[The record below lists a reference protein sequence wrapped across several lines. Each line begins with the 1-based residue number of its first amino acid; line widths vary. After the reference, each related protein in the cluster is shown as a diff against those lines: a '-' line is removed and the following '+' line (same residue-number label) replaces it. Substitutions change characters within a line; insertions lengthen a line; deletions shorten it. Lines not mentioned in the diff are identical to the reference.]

1 MTERVRRL
9 IAEHL
14 SSGQVSMDWAGR
26 GLGVSPATLRRYLRE
41 ENITFSSI
49 LSRPSA
55 NFTASATSRRSLSA
69 SGSRDVEL
77 SIAHSSGAR
86 DVAYGVHR
94 SKRGGQGETGNGGER
109 GQQGEGG
116 ADERA
121 SAKGSGWGSGVRRV
135 LGLGL

>member
-49 LSRPSA
+49 FEAVRPEPAERELHGKRNIKEIAFSLG
-55 NFTASATSRRSLSA
+55 FSRRGAFDRAFKRCPGCCLRSA
-69 SGSRDVEL
+69 
-77 SIAHSSGAR
+77 
-86 DVAYGVHR
+86 
-94 SKRGGQGETGNGGER
+94 
-109 GQQGEGG
+109 
-116 ADERA
+116 
-121 SAKGSGWGSGVRRV
+121 
-135 LGLGL
+135 